1 MKLERLETVHV
12 FIAKMEVETENK
24 VLIVIFVL
32 TVILKVL
39 HLYLLSKTFFFF
51 ILINAGLT
59 KLPVFE
65 DLECG
70 LLGGNQLR
78 TQRPHNCITY

>member
-39 HLYLLSKTFFFF
+39 HLYLLSIT
-51 ILINAGLT
+51 
-59 KLPVFE
+59 VFSS
-65 DLECG
+65 
-70 LLGGNQLR
+70 
-78 TQRPHNCITY
+78 Y